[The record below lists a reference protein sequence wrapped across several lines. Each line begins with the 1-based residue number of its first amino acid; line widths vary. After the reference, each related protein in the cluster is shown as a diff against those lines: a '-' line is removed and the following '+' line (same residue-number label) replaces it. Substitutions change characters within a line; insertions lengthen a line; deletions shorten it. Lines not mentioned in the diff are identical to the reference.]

1 MCDFASVSGDSAG
14 NGTCRVNGAYR
25 KEKVNGDESWS
36 STSRE
41 EHWALCDKYA
51 VYVHDFLPISTR
63 NFHCPFYLRTGR
75 AVPWKI
81 LAIHV
86 MGAPCIY
93 APMDGPI
100 HKRGEMNMEGHFMGI
115 QWPAALIKRK
125 SDGKILNV
133 SRKKIHVYES
143 SYLAKLDQRVEHPG
157 EIPAE
162 AKIVANDFETTSE
175 EVGGAA
181 QDGGSASIST
191 ELALRPELD
200 KNMVQSIKS
209 LREHRFL
216 LPGQAGTARAATKLD
231 EAAAAEYVQFGG
243 EGEYVDNICNEN
255 EFAKLTDLLEKA
267 KTAAENG
274 VAKPSIR
281 SQVLAKLKSAC
292 DLAKYEA
299 GDKGRLKV
307 GKKVKLSGVSKRML

>member
-1 MCDFASVSGDSAG
+1 MKAG
-14 NGTCRVNGAYR
+14 APHLG
-25 KEKVNGDESWS
+25 K
-36 STSRE
+36 
-41 EHWALCDKYA
+41 EHWALCDKCA
-51 VYVHDFLPISTR
+51 VYVHDFLPVSTR

-75 AVPWKI
+75 AAPWKI

-86 MGAPCIY
+86 MGAPCTH

-125 SDGKILNV
+125 GDGKILNV

-162 AKIVANDFETTSE
+162 AKIVANDYETTSE

-200 KNMVQSIKS
+200 KNMVQGVKS

-216 LPGQAGTARAATKLD
+216 SPGQAGTARASTKLY
-231 EAAAAEYVQFGG
+231 EAA
-243 EGEYVDNICNEN
+243 
-255 EFAKLTDLLEKA
+255 
-267 KTAAENG
+267 
-274 VAKPSIR
+274 IR
-281 SQVLAKLKSAC
+281 
-292 DLAKYEA
+292 
-299 GDKGRLKV
+299 GR
-307 GKKVKLSGVSKRML
+307 R

>member
-1 MCDFASVSGDSAG
+1 
-14 NGTCRVNGAYR
+14 
-25 KEKVNGDESWS
+25 
-36 STSRE
+36 
-41 EHWALCDKYA
+41 
-51 VYVHDFLPISTR
+51 
-63 NFHCPFYLRTGR
+63 
-75 AVPWKI
+75 
-81 LAIHV
+81 
-86 MGAPCIY
+86 
-93 APMDGPI
+93 MDGPI

-143 SYLAKLDQRVEHPG
+143 SYLTKLDQRVEHPG

-162 AKIVANDFETTSE
+162 AKIVANDYETTSE

-216 LPGQAGTARAATKLD
+216 LPGQAGTERAATKLD
-231 EAAAAEYVQFGG
+231 EAAAAEYEQFGG
-243 EGEYVDNICNEN
+243 EGEYVDSICNEN

-281 SQVLAKLKSAC
+281 AQVLEKLKSAC
-292 DLAKYEA
+292 DMARYEA
-299 GDKGRLKV
+299 GNKGRLKV
-307 GKKVKLSGVSKRML
+307 GKKVKLSGVSKANVLEGQRARKKVRFESSSKDSFPSLSSAATTTTTSNVFTKYLAYPSILPH